1 MNVKAPRV
9 LIVEDDENINNLLR
23 EALTKHGLNCTQ
35 AFSGTEGLIVFKND
49 KFDLVL
55 LDLMMPGMDGQT
67 LTQRIREVSK
77 VPIIIVSAKSNVD
90 SKVDLLTTGADDFIG
105 KPFELKELIAR
116 VDVQLRHKENEENQD
131 DIEHAKVMSF
141 KDLTLDGEKYQVT
154 VKGEDIGLRLGFP
167 DEIRDDGLGRLAA
180 VADVDGD
187 GLVLFHDRARL
198 GVRAHDVADL
208 IDGVLDVFDLHPQ
221 SELAQFVLHKPVVP
235 HGVVREH
242 DGPLAEADDQGNLAF
257 LLSGEDLAHLA
268 PHGILGNDEPFRH
281 LVVVGV

>member
-77 VPIIIVSAKSNVD
+77 VPIIIVSAKSNVE

-116 VDVQLRHKENEENQD
+116 VDVQLRHKEDEENQD

-154 VKGEDIGLRLGFP
+154 VKGEDIGLTRQEFRILELFLKYPGKVFSKREIYEYAWNDVYIGEDKTINVHISNIRTKIKKISEDEYIDTIWGVGF
-167 DEIRDDGLGRLAA
+167 RLAK
-180 VADVDGD
+180 
-187 GLVLFHDRARL
+187 
-198 GVRAHDVADL
+198 
-208 IDGVLDVFDLHPQ
+208 
-221 SELAQFVLHKPVVP
+221 S
-235 HGVVREH
+235 
-242 DGPLAEADDQGNLAF
+242 
-257 LLSGEDLAHLA
+257 
-268 PHGILGNDEPFRH
+268 
-281 LVVVGV
+281 

>member
-116 VDVQLRHKENEENQD
+116 VDVQLRHKEDEDNQD

-154 VKGEDIGLRLGFP
+154 VKGEDIGLTRQEFRILELFLKYPGKVFSKREIYEYAWNDVYIGEDKTINVHISNIRTKIKKISEDEYIDTIWGVGF
-167 DEIRDDGLGRLAA
+167 RLAK
-180 VADVDGD
+180 
-187 GLVLFHDRARL
+187 
-198 GVRAHDVADL
+198 
-208 IDGVLDVFDLHPQ
+208 
-221 SELAQFVLHKPVVP
+221 S
-235 HGVVREH
+235 
-242 DGPLAEADDQGNLAF
+242 
-257 LLSGEDLAHLA
+257 
-268 PHGILGNDEPFRH
+268 
-281 LVVVGV
+281 

>member
-1 MNVKAPRV
+1 MDVKAPRV

-35 AFSGTEGLIVFKND
+35 AFSGTEGLIVFKGD

-67 LTQRIREVSK
+67 LTQRIREVSQ

-116 VDVQLRHKENEENQD
+116 VDVQLRHKEDEENQD

-154 VKGEDIGLRLGFP
+154 VKGEDIGLTRQEFRILELFLKYPGKVFSKREIYEYAWNDVYIGEDKTINVHISNIRTKIKKISEDEYIDTIWGVGF
-167 DEIRDDGLGRLAA
+167 RLAK
-180 VADVDGD
+180 
-187 GLVLFHDRARL
+187 
-198 GVRAHDVADL
+198 
-208 IDGVLDVFDLHPQ
+208 
-221 SELAQFVLHKPVVP
+221 S
-235 HGVVREH
+235 
-242 DGPLAEADDQGNLAF
+242 
-257 LLSGEDLAHLA
+257 
-268 PHGILGNDEPFRH
+268 
-281 LVVVGV
+281 

>member
-90 SKVDLLTTGADDFIG
+90 SKVDLLTSGADDFIG

-116 VDVQLRHKENEENQD
+116 VDVQLRHKEDEENQD

-154 VKGEDIGLRLGFP
+154 VKGEDIGLTRQEFRILELFLKYPGKVFSKREIYEYAWNDVYIGEDKTINVHISNIRTKIKKISEDEYIDTIWGVGF
-167 DEIRDDGLGRLAA
+167 RLAK
-180 VADVDGD
+180 
-187 GLVLFHDRARL
+187 
-198 GVRAHDVADL
+198 
-208 IDGVLDVFDLHPQ
+208 
-221 SELAQFVLHKPVVP
+221 S
-235 HGVVREH
+235 
-242 DGPLAEADDQGNLAF
+242 
-257 LLSGEDLAHLA
+257 
-268 PHGILGNDEPFRH
+268 
-281 LVVVGV
+281 

>member
-116 VDVQLRHKENEENQD
+116 VDVQLRHKEDEENQD

-141 KDLTLDGEKYQVT
+141 RDLTLDGEKYQVT
-154 VKGEDIGLRLGFP
+154 VKGEDIGLTRQEFRILELFLKYPGKVFSKREIYEYAWNDVYIGEDKTINVHISNIRTKIKKISEDEYIDTIWGVGF
-167 DEIRDDGLGRLAA
+167 RLAK
-180 VADVDGD
+180 
-187 GLVLFHDRARL
+187 
-198 GVRAHDVADL
+198 
-208 IDGVLDVFDLHPQ
+208 
-221 SELAQFVLHKPVVP
+221 S
-235 HGVVREH
+235 
-242 DGPLAEADDQGNLAF
+242 
-257 LLSGEDLAHLA
+257 
-268 PHGILGNDEPFRH
+268 
-281 LVVVGV
+281 

>member
-1 MNVKAPRV
+1 MNVNAPRV

-55 LDLMMPGMDGQT
+55 LDLMMPGMDGHT

-116 VDVQLRHKENEENQD
+116 VDVQLRHKEDEENQD

-154 VKGEDIGLRLGFP
+154 VKGEDIGLTRQEFRILELFLKYPGKVFSKREIYEYAWNDVYIGEDKTINVHISNIRTKIKKISEDEYIDTIWGVGF
-167 DEIRDDGLGRLAA
+167 RLAK
-180 VADVDGD
+180 
-187 GLVLFHDRARL
+187 
-198 GVRAHDVADL
+198 
-208 IDGVLDVFDLHPQ
+208 
-221 SELAQFVLHKPVVP
+221 S
-235 HGVVREH
+235 
-242 DGPLAEADDQGNLAF
+242 
-257 LLSGEDLAHLA
+257 
-268 PHGILGNDEPFRH
+268 
-281 LVVVGV
+281 

>member
-116 VDVQLRHKENEENQD
+116 VDVQLRHKEDEENQD

-141 KDLTLDGEKYQVT
+141 KDLTLNGEKYQVT
-154 VKGEDIGLRLGFP
+154 VKGEDIGLTRQEFRILELFLKYPGKVFSKREIYEYAWNDVYIGEDKTINVHISNIRTKIKKISEDEYIDTIWGVGF
-167 DEIRDDGLGRLAA
+167 RLAK
-180 VADVDGD
+180 
-187 GLVLFHDRARL
+187 
-198 GVRAHDVADL
+198 
-208 IDGVLDVFDLHPQ
+208 
-221 SELAQFVLHKPVVP
+221 S
-235 HGVVREH
+235 
-242 DGPLAEADDQGNLAF
+242 
-257 LLSGEDLAHLA
+257 
-268 PHGILGNDEPFRH
+268 
-281 LVVVGV
+281 

>member
-1 MNVKAPRV
+1 MNVNAPRV

-116 VDVQLRHKENEENQD
+116 VDVQLRHKEDEENQD

-154 VKGEDIGLRLGFP
+154 VKGEDIGLTRQEFRILELFLKYPGKVFSKREIYEYAWNDVYIGEDKTINVHISNIRTKIKKISEDEYIDTIWGVGF
-167 DEIRDDGLGRLAA
+167 RLAK
-180 VADVDGD
+180 
-187 GLVLFHDRARL
+187 
-198 GVRAHDVADL
+198 
-208 IDGVLDVFDLHPQ
+208 
-221 SELAQFVLHKPVVP
+221 S
-235 HGVVREH
+235 
-242 DGPLAEADDQGNLAF
+242 
-257 LLSGEDLAHLA
+257 
-268 PHGILGNDEPFRH
+268 
-281 LVVVGV
+281 

>member
-1 MNVKAPRV
+1 VRLLMNVKAPRV

-116 VDVQLRHKENEENQD
+116 VDVQLRHKEDEENQD

-154 VKGEDIGLRLGFP
+154 VKGEDIGLTRQEFRILELFLKYPGKVFSKREIYEYAWNDVYIGEDKTINVHISNIRTKIKKISEDEYIDTIWGVGF
-167 DEIRDDGLGRLAA
+167 RLAK
-180 VADVDGD
+180 
-187 GLVLFHDRARL
+187 
-198 GVRAHDVADL
+198 
-208 IDGVLDVFDLHPQ
+208 
-221 SELAQFVLHKPVVP
+221 S
-235 HGVVREH
+235 
-242 DGPLAEADDQGNLAF
+242 
-257 LLSGEDLAHLA
+257 
-268 PHGILGNDEPFRH
+268 
-281 LVVVGV
+281 

>member
-90 SKVDLLTTGADDFIG
+90 SKVDLLT
-105 KPFELKELIAR
+105 
-116 VDVQLRHKENEENQD
+116 ENQD

-154 VKGEDIGLRLGFP
+154 VKGEDIGLTRQEFRILELFLKYPGKVFSKREIYEYAWNDVYIGEDKTINVHISNIRTKIKKISEDEYIDTIWGVGF
-167 DEIRDDGLGRLAA
+167 RLAK
-180 VADVDGD
+180 
-187 GLVLFHDRARL
+187 
-198 GVRAHDVADL
+198 
-208 IDGVLDVFDLHPQ
+208 
-221 SELAQFVLHKPVVP
+221 S
-235 HGVVREH
+235 
-242 DGPLAEADDQGNLAF
+242 
-257 LLSGEDLAHLA
+257 
-268 PHGILGNDEPFRH
+268 
-281 LVVVGV
+281 

>member
-1 MNVKAPRV
+1 MNVNAPRV

-67 LTQRIREVSK
+67 LTQRIREVSQ

-116 VDVQLRHKENEENQD
+116 VDVQLRHKEDEENQD

-154 VKGEDIGLRLGFP
+154 VKGEDIGLTRQEFRILELFLKYPGKVFSKREIYEYAWNDVYIGEDKTINVHISNIRTKIKKISEDEYIDTIWGVGF
-167 DEIRDDGLGRLAA
+167 RLAK
-180 VADVDGD
+180 
-187 GLVLFHDRARL
+187 
-198 GVRAHDVADL
+198 
-208 IDGVLDVFDLHPQ
+208 
-221 SELAQFVLHKPVVP
+221 S
-235 HGVVREH
+235 
-242 DGPLAEADDQGNLAF
+242 
-257 LLSGEDLAHLA
+257 
-268 PHGILGNDEPFRH
+268 
-281 LVVVGV
+281 

>member
-116 VDVQLRHKENEENQD
+116 VDVQLRHKEDEENQD

-154 VKGEDIGLRLGFP
+154 VKGEDIGLTRQEFRILELFLKYPGKVFSKR
-167 DEIRDDGLGRLAA
+167 EIYEYAWN
-180 VADVDGD
+180 DVY
-187 GLVLFHDRARL
+187 
-198 GVRAHDVADL
+198 
-208 IDGVLDVFDLHPQ
+208 I
-221 SELAQFVLHKPVVP
+221 
-235 HGVVREH
+235 
-242 DGPLAEADDQGNLAF
+242 
-257 LLSGEDLAHLA
+257 GEDKTINVH
-268 PHGILGNDEPFRH
+268 ISNIRTKIKKISEDEYIDTIWGVGFR
-281 LVVVGV
+281 LSKS

>member
-35 AFSGTEGLIVFKND
+35 AFSGTEGLMVFKND

-116 VDVQLRHKENEENQD
+116 VDVQLRHKEDEENQD

-154 VKGEDIGLRLGFP
+154 VKGEDIGLTRQEFRILELFLKYPGKVFSKREIYEYAWNDVYIGEDKTINVHISNIRTKIKKISEDEYIDTIWGVGF
-167 DEIRDDGLGRLAA
+167 RLAK
-180 VADVDGD
+180 
-187 GLVLFHDRARL
+187 
-198 GVRAHDVADL
+198 
-208 IDGVLDVFDLHPQ
+208 
-221 SELAQFVLHKPVVP
+221 S
-235 HGVVREH
+235 
-242 DGPLAEADDQGNLAF
+242 
-257 LLSGEDLAHLA
+257 
-268 PHGILGNDEPFRH
+268 
-281 LVVVGV
+281 

>member
-154 VKGEDIGLRLGFP
+154 VKGEDIGLTRQEFRILELFLKYPGKVFSKREIYEYAWNDVYIGEDKTINVHISNIRTKIKKISEDEYIDTIWGVGF
-167 DEIRDDGLGRLAA
+167 RLAK
-180 VADVDGD
+180 
-187 GLVLFHDRARL
+187 
-198 GVRAHDVADL
+198 
-208 IDGVLDVFDLHPQ
+208 
-221 SELAQFVLHKPVVP
+221 S
-235 HGVVREH
+235 
-242 DGPLAEADDQGNLAF
+242 
-257 LLSGEDLAHLA
+257 
-268 PHGILGNDEPFRH
+268 
-281 LVVVGV
+281 

>member
-116 VDVQLRHKENEENQD
+116 VDVQLRHKEDEENQD

-154 VKGEDIGLRLGFP
+154 VKGEDIGLTRQEFRILELFRKYPGKVFSKREIYEYAWNDVYIGEDKTINVHISNIRTKIKKISEDEYIDTIWGVGF
-167 DEIRDDGLGRLAA
+167 RLAK
-180 VADVDGD
+180 
-187 GLVLFHDRARL
+187 
-198 GVRAHDVADL
+198 
-208 IDGVLDVFDLHPQ
+208 
-221 SELAQFVLHKPVVP
+221 S
-235 HGVVREH
+235 
-242 DGPLAEADDQGNLAF
+242 
-257 LLSGEDLAHLA
+257 
-268 PHGILGNDEPFRH
+268 
-281 LVVVGV
+281 